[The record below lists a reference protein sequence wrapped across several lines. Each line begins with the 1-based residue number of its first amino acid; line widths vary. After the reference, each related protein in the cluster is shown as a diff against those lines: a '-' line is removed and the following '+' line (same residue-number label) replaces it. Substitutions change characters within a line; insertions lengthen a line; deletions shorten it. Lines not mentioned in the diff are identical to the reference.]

1 MSKASTN
8 TNKATGKP
16 KMPKVNKA
24 TVKRLFGYIVGPYKL
39 QLTVVLICL
48 VLSALASVAGSLFLQ
63 TLIDDYILPL
73 VQENNPVFSGLLR
86 AILLMAGIY
95 LIGVIT
101 NYLYNRIMLGVSQG
115 TLKTIR
121 DDMFGSYADPAYSVF

>member
-115 TLKTIR
+115 T
-121 DDMFGSYADPAYSVF
+121 